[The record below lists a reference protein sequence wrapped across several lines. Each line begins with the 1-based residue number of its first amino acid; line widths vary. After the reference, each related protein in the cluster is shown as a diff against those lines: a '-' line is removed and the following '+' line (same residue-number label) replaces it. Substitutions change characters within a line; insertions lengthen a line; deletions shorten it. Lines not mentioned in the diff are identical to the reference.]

1 MRLLP
6 VRYAPSGHCRQRR
19 CPWLIS
25 GQNVIPAREGAKTI
39 SRSGVRKHPLGA
51 PPIGAAL
58 SASGARRTACL
69 EAHLGSRIPR
79 LCQFTFLL
87 AAMQSRRIA
96 AMLWETMA
104 LRSVIVDDNSH
115 FLGAARDLLEREG
128 IEVVGVASSSA
139 EAVQLVEQL
148 RPDVTL
154 VDIDLG
160 EESGFD
166 VVRRLVGATDVNA
179 GRIVLISTYAEK
191 DFADLIAASP
201 AVGFLSKSDLSAGAI
216 HALLDSSGTG
226 AANAG

>member
-1 MRLLP
+1 
-6 VRYAPSGHCRQRR
+6 
-19 CPWLIS
+19 
-25 GQNVIPAREGAKTI
+25 
-39 SRSGVRKHPLGA
+39 
-51 PPIGAAL
+51 
-58 SASGARRTACL
+58 
-69 EAHLGSRIPR
+69 
-79 LCQFTFLL
+79 
-87 AAMQSRRIA
+87 MQSRRIA

-128 IEVVGVASSSA
+128 IEVVGVASTSA

-166 VVRRLVGATDVNA
+166 VVRRLVGATGVNA

-201 AVGFLSKSDLSAGAI
+201 AVGFLSKSDLSASAI

>member
-1 MRLLP
+1 
-6 VRYAPSGHCRQRR
+6 
-19 CPWLIS
+19 
-25 GQNVIPAREGAKTI
+25 
-39 SRSGVRKHPLGA
+39 
-51 PPIGAAL
+51 
-58 SASGARRTACL
+58 
-69 EAHLGSRIPR
+69 
-79 LCQFTFLL
+79 
-87 AAMQSRRIA
+87 MQSRRIA

-104 LRSVIVDDNSH
+104 LRSVIVDDNAH
-115 FLGAARDLLEREG
+115 FLEAVRHLLEREG

-166 VVRRLVGATDVNA
+166 VVRRLVGATGVNA

-201 AVGFLSKSDLSAGAI
+201 AVGFLSKSDLSASAI